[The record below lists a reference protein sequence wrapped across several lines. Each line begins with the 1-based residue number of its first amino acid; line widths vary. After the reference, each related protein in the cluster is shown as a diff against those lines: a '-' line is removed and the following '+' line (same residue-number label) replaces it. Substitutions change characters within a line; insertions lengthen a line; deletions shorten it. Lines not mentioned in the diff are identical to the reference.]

1 MLPMNSPGSEA
12 TPVAPGRRRAI
23 RALVISAAVLGAL
36 LVALIGVLAIRSGVG
51 SGPDS
56 PRHVQLEVPAG
67 ASTSAIAALL
77 VDADVVGNPTLFR
90 IWVRLAAADGE
101 LRAGVYDFDTGS
113 SYRDV
118 IDRLREGPEQTYATV
133 TIPEGFVI
141 DQIAERLEA
150 QAGIPASEFATLAKT
165 GASQFTQEHPYLSD
179 AYGGS
184 LEGYLFP
191 KTYRIAQGSSSADVV
206 RMMLDQFDTEM
217 RTVDLGYTQSR
228 GMSLH
233 DMVTLAS
240 MIEREAKVA
249 TERGLVSS
257 VIYNRLDKGMLLEI
271 DATIEYVLPGNR
283 FRLKA
288 SDIRTK
294 SPYNTYLNKGLPPGP
309 IASPG
314 LAALKAAAAPPPTE
328 YLYYVLTGKDGS
340 HTFCVTREE
349 FLVAKKKSKEV
360 FGQ

>member
-1 MLPMNSPGSEA
+1 MAESRPTDSSGS
-12 TPVAPGRRRAI
+12 TGRSRAI
-23 RALVISAAVLGAL
+23 RVLVVSAALLGVA
-36 LVALIGVLAIRSGVG
+36 LVALVAVLLVRIPGDADRGG
-51 SGPDS
+51 AEY
-56 PRHVQLEVPAG
+56 VQLEVPQG
-67 ASTSAIAALL
+67 ASTSAIADLL
-77 VDADVVGNPTLFR
+77 VDAGVVDNAMLFR
-90 IWVRLAAADGE
+90 LRVRLLSADGD
-101 LRAGVYDFDTGS
+101 LKAGVYDLATGS
-113 SYRDV
+113 SYGEV
-118 IDRLREGPEQTYATV
+118 IDRLREGPDQTYSTV

-141 DQIAERLEA
+141 DQIAERLEE
-150 QAGIPASEFATLAKT
+150 QAGIPAAEFSKIAKT
-165 GASQFTQEHPYLSD
+165 GAAGFAKDHPYLAD
-179 AYGGS
+179 VYGGS

-191 KTYRIAQGSSSADVV
+191 KTYRIPQGSTAGDVAE
-206 RMMLDQFDTEM
+206 MMLDQFDAEIPA
-217 RTVDLGYTQSR
+217 VDLGYTESR

-233 DMVTLAS
+233 DAVTLAS

-249 TERGLVSS
+249 DERGLVSS
-257 VIYNRLDKGMLLEI
+257 VIYNRLDAGMRLEI

-288 SDIRTK
+288 SDIRTD
-294 SPYNTYLNKGLPPGP
+294 SPYNTYLHKGLPPGP

-314 LAALKAAAAPPPTE
+314 IAALKAAAAPPPTE